1 MRPLMIAWFGEAE
14 KGAYHTP
21 YPISSLDELVGT
33 FGHPPKFSHGL
44 FYAVQTLLYQR
55 PLLFFRV
62 EEEGFSLEDY
72 LIGLR
77 TIDSINTIEA
87 IGMPGM
93 AETHIIDSIMPKLIL
108 HHQILLFNEKDLYDY
123 ITALK

>member
-1 MRPLMIAWFGEAE
+1 MIAWFGEAE

-33 FGHPPKFSHGL
+33 FGHPPKFSTGL
-44 FYAVQTLLYQR
+44 FYAVQTLLYDKS
-55 PLLFFRV
+55 LLFFRV
-62 EEEGFSLEDY
+62 EEEGFSFNDY

-77 TIDSINTIEA
+77 AIDTIHTIEA

-93 AETHIIDSIMPKLIL
+93 ADREIIEEIMPKLIL
-108 HHQILLFNEKDLYDY
+108 HRQLLLFTEKDLYDY
-123 ITALK
+123 LTALK